1 MSNKEIKHAMQTDNE
16 ILTAIKYSHRKNN
29 YFALLKEKT
38 NVNKMMI
45 RAWIASH
52 MVIKDRV
59 CSLVLE
65 HDNLGEEI
73 KSMKYHTNGR
83 KKSEFQ
89 KVTSKC
95 KKRYIHAKKFVILI
109 NYLLQN

>member
-1 MSNKEIKHAMQTDNE
+1 MSNKEIKHAIQTDKE
-16 ILTAIKYSHRKNN
+16 ILTAIKYSHSKNN
-29 YFALLKEKT
+29 YFALLKENT
-38 NVNKMMI
+38 NVNKIMI

-65 HDNLGEEI
+65 HDNLGKEI
-73 KSMKYHTNGR
+73 KSMKYYTNGR

-89 KVTSKC
+89 KVRSKC
-95 KKRYIHAKKFVILI
+95 KKSFIHAKKFVILI